1 MNRSES
7 GRCPLFLAIVW
18 LAVNAF
24 GAGAFLIVAS
34 TSWIEPELAHI
45 PGAGGGAAFV
55 WFFTAVP
62 IFLLVVL
69 LNIGILMW
77 ALIIRRKQGWW
88 PISKFLWV
96 SLLIWLIVLVVDKM
110 HH

>member
-7 GRCPLFLAIVW
+7 GSRSLSLAIVW
-18 LAVNAF
+18 LAINAF
-24 GAGAFLIVAS
+24 GAGVFLIVAS

-55 WFFTAVP
+55 WFSTAVP
-62 IFLLVVL
+62 IFFFFVL
-69 LNIGILMW
+69 LNIGVLMW
-77 ALIIRRKQGWW
+77 PSILRRKQAWW
-88 PISKFLWV
+88 PSSKLFWA
-96 SLLIWLIVLVVDKM
+96 SLPIWLIVLVVDNM

>member
-1 MNRSES
+1 MNHSES
-7 GRCPLFLAIVW
+7 GSRPLFLAIVW

-62 IFLLVVL
+62 LFFLFVL
-69 LNIGILMW
+69 LNIGILLW
-77 ALIIRRKQGWW
+77 VRIIRGKQGLS
-88 PISKFLWV
+88 PNSKFLWV
-96 SLLIWLIVLVVDKM
+96 SLLIWLIALALDNM